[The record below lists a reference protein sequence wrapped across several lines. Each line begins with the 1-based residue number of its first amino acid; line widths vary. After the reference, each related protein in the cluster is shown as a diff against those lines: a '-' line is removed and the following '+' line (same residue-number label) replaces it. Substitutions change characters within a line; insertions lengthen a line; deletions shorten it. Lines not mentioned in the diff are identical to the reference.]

1 MQDVTPTG
9 RTRFHAGDLPVAV
22 LKKMRCGDPR
32 DLASL
37 LLTRRRE
44 LDECAR
50 VFVDERLG
58 VYACAATE
66 SLSLNALWPG
76 SALSRL
82 RDQWARQQRRNADL
96 LRALATID
104 SAFETAGIE
113 CLLLKGLP
121 LADHLYGGI
130 DRRFTWDLDLLV
142 RESDVARGL
151 IILTGLGVHAP
162 SLTFGLDRV
171 ARRVAH
177 AMECRRQ
184 DGLSVDL
191 HWAFRRLPGLRFP
204 ADDVFRDQRF
214 HELGGRRY
222 RVPSDE
228 HVLVQVLLGIAAD
241 VDRSLCRM
249 RSLWD
254 AYLLLHSL
262 STRDWTA
269 FFVRRKAERCL
280 GLVANT
286 IALVIHRMNAADEFP
301 ELLHA
306 METSLDGVPILEP
319 ERAATILA
327 RPPHSFRNHLE
338 FASWQAQPPWRYW
351 SWWAATLPARAFF
364 ARRI

>member
-1 MQDVTPTG
+1 MEDVAPPG
-9 RTRFHAGDLPVAV
+9 RTRFPGGDLPVTV
-22 LKKMRCGDPR
+22 LKRLHRGDSR

-37 LLTRRRE
+37 LLTRRRD

-58 VYACAATE
+58 VYVCAATE
-66 SLSLNALWPG
+66 SLSLAALWPG
-76 SALSRL
+76 PVLARL
-82 RDQWARQQRRNADL
+82 RDQWMRQQRRNADL
-96 LRALATID
+96 LQALATID
-104 SAFETAGIE
+104 SAFGAAGIE
-113 CLLLKGLP
+113 YLLLKGLP
-121 LADHLYGGI
+121 LADRLHGGI

-151 IILTGLGVHAP
+151 GILTGLGVHAP
-162 SLTFGLDRV
+162 SLTFGLHRV

-204 ADDVFRDQRF
+204 AADVFRDQRL

-241 VDRSLCRM
+241 VDRSLCRL

-254 AYLLLHSL
+254 AYLLLHTLPASG
-262 STRDWTA
+262 WTA
-269 FFVRRKAERCL
+269 FVSRREAEGCL

-286 IALVIHRMNAADEFP
+286 IALVIHRMDAADEFP

-306 METSLDGVPILEP
+306 METSRNGDAVLDP

-338 FASWQAQPPWRYW
+338 FASWQAQPAWSYW

>member
-1 MQDVTPTG
+1 MQDVAPPG
-9 RTRFHAGDLPVAV
+9 RTRFPAGDLPVAV
-22 LKKMRCGDPR
+22 LKRLYRGDSR

-58 VYACAATE
+58 VYACAASE
-66 SLSLNALWPG
+66 SLSFAALWPG
-76 SALSRL
+76 PAFARL
-82 RDQWARQQRRNADL
+82 RDQWAHQRRRNADL
-96 LRALATID
+96 LQSLAAID
-104 SAFETAGIE
+104 SAFGSAGIE
-113 CLLLKGLP
+113 YLLLKGLP
-121 LADHLYGGI
+121 LADRLYGGI
-130 DRRFTWDLDLLV
+130 DHRFTWDLDLLV

-151 IILTGLGVHAP
+151 GILAGLGVHAP
-162 SLTFGLDRV
+162 SLTYGLDRV
-171 ARRVAH
+171 VRRVAH
-177 AMECRRQ
+177 AMECRRR

-228 HVLVQVLLGIAAD
+228 HMLVQVLLGIAAD

-254 AYLLLHSL
+254 AYLLLRSL
-262 STRDWTA
+262 STCDWTA
-269 FFVRRKAERCL
+269 FFGRREAEGCL

-286 IALVIHRMNAADEFP
+286 IALVIHRMDAADEFR

-306 METSLDGVPILEP
+306 LETSRNGVSILEP

-338 FASWQAQPPWRYW
+338 FASWQSQQPSRYW
-351 SWWAATLPARAFF
+351 LWWAATLPARAFF